1 MYEGHDETPA
11 SERRAPRRLRA
22 VLLGA
27 IGFLYVL
34 SVPWYRSDDQGL
46 RILLGL
52 PDWVAVAVL
61 CYAAVA
67 VLNALAWWLT
77 DIDDQSPLPDVL
89 SSAEGDAE
97 AEDGR

>member
-1 MYEGHDETPA
+1 MHAGHDETPA
-11 SERRAPRRLRA
+11 SERRAPRRLRT

-27 IGFLYVL
+27 IGFLYVV
-34 SVPWYRSDDQGL
+34 SVPWYRSDDQDL

-67 VLNALAWWLT
+67 VLNSLAWRLT
-77 DIDDQSPLPDVL
+77 DVDDRSPLPDVL

-97 AEDGR
+97 VEDGR